1 MIIHGKD
8 ELIKKLLSNWEKAN
22 LSRWKGQQMELF
34 RKKNKELDDYL
45 NNTANNA
52 ANNYKD
58 AAQRDFKQ
66 FVELFEKMKA
76 SNTLTEKQIRYYEG
90 MQLKYEQELR
100 GFHH

>member
-1 MIIHGKD
+1 
-8 ELIKKLLSNWEKAN
+8 
-22 LSRWKGQQMELF
+22 MELF

-45 NNTANNA
+45 NSTANNA

-76 SNTLTEKQIRYYEG
+76 SNTLT
-90 MQLKYEQELR
+90 
-100 GFHH
+100 

>member
-1 MIIHGKD
+1 
-8 ELIKKLLSNWEKAN
+8 
-22 LSRWKGQQMELF
+22 MELF

-45 NNTANNA
+45 NSTANNA

-76 SNTLTEKQIRYYEG
+76 SNTLRGEQIRYYEG
-90 MQLKYEQELR
+90 VQLRYGEELR